1 MNPKLTITV
10 DAKNRALSVA
20 SGMITVGA
28 KIDVEISGLPGDI
41 PPWGTSDAF
50 SGPSARFRLVDECG
64 RDLARYPLA
73 EGDRWEPSGGVL
85 SSLTPV
91 EFDTDRLRRAFRG
104 VAFDDTLPF
113 GVIVDSAVDAAQY
126 AVGRVKVRQWA
137 AASTEDPTVLPDWR
151 ETLERLQKDI
161 AEVSEKRDDAVAAK
175 AAAVSAA
182 SEAQSSRNEAAA
194 SASSALAAKNAAEA
208 ARDRAEAASGDFDG
222 RLKDYAKKEEV
233 KSDLASKADLVGG
246 KVPSSQ
252 LPSYVDDVL
261 EFENKAAFP
270 AAEQAEAGKIYVDK
284 GTNKTYRWGGTDY
297 VEISQSLALGETAET
312 AYAGDKGR
320 ALADKINAHVADKK
334 SNPHSVTAEQVGA
347 YTKSEVDATYRTK
360 QDLFVYERR
369 ITGKITNDKSLS
381 TSAFTALSSGLSDV
395 VDGTYSETYGCSVGG
410 GKLSFSFVFRIG
422 LSLPSCNDVGYVLAG
437 TAFEDLN
444 VQYDGAT
451 GVYSCKLENP
461 GSDVTY
467 TVSFSLSGMFYAAT
481 RLAAFAE
488 LGEVKR
494 DISTKLAS
502 KADKAT
508 PSASAAL
515 LADNAVAVVDGS
527 AGGETAVS
535 FKPPSGN
542 ALRYCELMLTGV
554 ASDGAATLV
563 LPAGTYQFA
572 DGADSVPKG
581 NSHFCFAEYALGK
594 WLVTRQSTT
603 EKAVEEA
610 GA

>member
-41 PPWGTSDAF
+41 PPWGASDAF

-91 EFDTDRLRRAFRG
+91 EFDTDRLRCAFRG
-104 VAFDDTLPF
+104 VAFDDMLPF

-161 AEVSEKRDDAVAAK
+161 AEVSEKRDDAVAAQ
-175 AAAVSAA
+175 AAAESAA

-208 ARDRAEAASGDFDG
+208 ARNRAEAASGDFDG

-233 KSDLASKADLVGG
+233 KSDLAAKADLVDG
-246 KVPSSQ
+246 KVPASQ

-270 AAEQAEAGKIYVDK
+270 AAEQAEAGKIYVDR
-284 GTNKTYRWGGTDY
+284 GTNRTYRWGGTDY
-297 VEISQSLALGETAET
+297 VEISPSLALGETAAT
-312 AYAGDKGR
+312 AYPGDRGK
-320 ALADKINAHVADKK
+320 AAADLAAEAKRWAENNSNATSDVANSLNEHVENT
-334 SNPHSVTAEQVGA
+334 SNPHGVTAAQVGA
-347 YTKSEVDATYRTK
+347 YTKNEVDATYRTK
-360 QDLFVYERR
+360 QDLFVHERR

-381 TSAFTALSSGLSDV
+381 TIAFTATSSSLSEV
-395 VDGTYSETYGCSVGG
+395 VDGTYSETYRCGVDGG
-410 GKLSFSFVFRIG
+410 VLSFSFIFRLG
-422 LSLPSCNDVGYVLAG
+422 FSLPSCHDVGYVFEG
-437 TAFEDLN
+437 MAFEDLN
-444 VQYDGAT
+444 VQYDNAT

-467 TVSFSLSGMFYAAT
+467 TVSFSLSKPLYAGT
-481 RLAAFAE
+481 RLATFAE
-488 LGEVKR
+488 LGEAKR
-494 DISTKLAS
+494 DISTKLAAKANKATTLAGYGITDAAKKTELAA
-502 KADKAT
+502 KADK
-508 PSASAAL
+508 SALDALAAKVDNANAAL
-515 LADNAVAVVDGS
+515 EEVA
-527 AGGETAVS
+527 
-535 FKPPSGN
+535 
-542 ALRYCELMLTGV
+542 
-554 ASDGAATLV
+554 
-563 LPAGTYQFA
+563 
-572 DGADSVPKG
+572 
-581 NSHFCFAEYALGK
+581 
-594 WLVTRQSTT
+594 
-603 EKAVEEA
+603 
-610 GA
+610 

>member
-41 PPWGTSDAF
+41 PPWGASDAF
-50 SGPSARFRLVDECG
+50 SGPSVRFRLVDECG

-73 EGDRWEPSGGVL
+73 EGDRWEQSGGVL

-137 AASTEDPTVLPDWR
+137 VASTEDPTVLPDWR
-151 ETLERLQKDI
+151 ETLERLQKDL

-175 AAAVSAA
+175 AAAESAA

-194 SASSALAAKNAAEA
+194 SASSAFAAENAAEA

-233 KSDLASKADLVGG
+233 KSDLSSKADLVGG
-246 KVPSSQ
+246 KVPASQ

-261 EFENKAAFP
+261 EFETKAAFP
-270 AAEQAEAGKIYVDK
+270 TAEQVEDGKIYVDK
-284 GTNKTYRWGGTDY
+284 ETNKTYRWGGTQY
-297 VEISQSLALGETAET
+297 VEISTSLALGETATT
-312 AYAGDKGR
+312 AYPGDKGK
-320 ALADKINAHVADKK
+320 AAAETAATAKSTADSAYTVGSHAMEEIVSHTENKN
-334 SNPHSVTAEQVGA
+334 NPHGVTAAQVGA
-347 YTKSEVDATYRTK
+347 YKKDEVDATFRTK
-360 QDLFVYERR
+360 QDLFVHERR
-369 ITGKITNDKSLS
+369 ITGKITNDKSLV
-381 TSAFTALSSGLSDV
+381 TTAFTALSSGLSDV
-395 VDGTYSETYGCSVGG
+395 VDGTYSETYRCGVDGG
-410 GKLSFSFVFRIG
+410 VLSFSFIFRLG
-422 LSLPSCNDVGYVLAG
+422 FSLPSCNDVGYVLAG

-461 GSDVTY
+461 GSNVTY

-508 PSASAAL
+508 TLAGYGITDAATKSELDTLATKVDNANAAL
-515 LADNAVAVVDGS
+515 EEVA
-527 AGGETAVS
+527 
-535 FKPPSGN
+535 
-542 ALRYCELMLTGV
+542 
-554 ASDGAATLV
+554 
-563 LPAGTYQFA
+563 
-572 DGADSVPKG
+572 
-581 NSHFCFAEYALGK
+581 
-594 WLVTRQSTT
+594 
-603 EKAVEEA
+603 
-610 GA
+610 